1 MGEDDPRFCFRFI
14 IIMQMA
20 NAHHKRH
27 IPGAGPHN
35 PYLPPQIRLNGNLDG
50 VWCLWAMCS
59 GSCARF
65 AFCEKNCLRNTLM
78 RGRIFFKI
86 AIVGDR
92 PRLG

>member
-1 MGEDDPRFCFRFI
+1 MDEDDPRICFRFI

-50 VWCLWAMCS
+50 VCGPCVAGAALVS
-59 GSCARF
+59 RF
-65 AFCEKNCLRNTLM
+65 VK
-78 RGRIFFKI
+78 KI
-86 AIVGDR
+86 VYVIR
-92 PRLG
+92 